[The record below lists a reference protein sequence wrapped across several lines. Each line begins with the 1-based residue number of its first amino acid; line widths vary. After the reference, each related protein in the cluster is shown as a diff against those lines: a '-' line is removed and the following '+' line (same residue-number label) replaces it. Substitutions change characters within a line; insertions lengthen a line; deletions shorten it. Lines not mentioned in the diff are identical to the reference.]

1 MANNTINFTINIDG
15 NAYTGIAQID
25 AALGNVLVSAK
36 NTKSFFESFKT
47 SAFNFDVITNAIGKV
62 SQAFGTMVGSSLDFE
77 QQQANLKTLL
87 NGDTQAMENLVGQ
100 IREYGKATVYDK
112 SGLIEAQK
120 TMMSFGLDA
129 EFAFGKLKNIGDI
142 ALGDKQKMNS
152 LALAFSQA
160 TSSSKLMG
168 QDLMQMISAGFHP
181 LEVISQ
187 KTGKSMAQLKDEM
200 SKGGISADLLAQS
213 LEWATEE
220 GGRFYKGA
228 ETAAETTA
236 GRIAKMN
243 DQIDDMKLK
252 LFEATNGATAWIA
265 EVGNMIV
272 PISQM
277 FPLIKGLYSIS
288 KSGITWIIGKWPS
301 FVNFIRSGIFSA
313 ILNVNILKIS
323 IKSAGGFFP
332 WLAIQAKVACR
343 AIGTAIG
350 SIPIVGWIAI
360 AMTAIG
366 ALTAWLYTKF
376 EGVRNW
382 LDGIGSL
389 VVMLAGPFG
398 ILINI
403 VTSFIKHWESIKT
416 AFTDG
421 GILAGIKRIG
431 FVIIDAMLKPVNALL
446 DLLAKIPGLGNLA
459 SKGSKWISDLRAN
472 LDQKTKVEK
481 KETADTEVLEPKAT
495 ETKGATGGKTSD
507 GALGNASGT
516 VAGKV
521 QQIHITLG
529 NMVGTMNF
537 NGGLLENKGDVE
549 RQLTEMMARIL
560 GMAETAA

>member
-1 MANNTINFTINIDG
+1 M
-15 NAYTGIAQID
+15 
-25 AALGNVLVSAK
+25 
-36 NTKSFFESFKT
+36 
-47 SAFNFDVITNAIGKV
+47 
-62 SQAFGTMVGSSLDFE
+62 
-77 QQQANLKTLL
+77 
-87 NGDTQAMENLVGQ
+87 
-100 IREYGKATVYDK
+100 
-112 SGLIEAQK
+112 
-120 TMMSFGLDA
+120 
-129 EFAFGKLKNIGDI
+129 
-142 ALGDKQKMNS
+142 
-152 LALAFSQA
+152 
-160 TSSSKLMG
+160 
-168 QDLMQMISAGFHP
+168 
-181 LEVISQ
+181 
-187 KTGKSMAQLKDEM
+187 
-200 SKGGISADLLAQS
+200 
-213 LEWATEE
+213 
-220 GGRFYKGA
+220 
-228 ETAAETTA
+228 
-236 GRIAKMN
+236 
-243 DQIDDMKLK
+243 
-252 LFEATNGATAWIA
+252 
-265 EVGNMIV
+265 
-272 PISQM
+272 
-277 FPLIKGLYSIS
+277 
-288 KSGITWIIGKWPS
+288 
-301 FVNFIRSGIFSA
+301 
-313 ILNVNILKIS
+313 
-323 IKSAGGFFP
+323 
-332 WLAIQAKVACR
+332 ACR

-521 QQIHITLG
+521 QQIRITLG

>member
-160 TSSSKLMG
+160 TSSGKLMG
-168 QDLMQMISAGFHP
+168 QDLMQMINAGFNP

-252 LFEATNGATAWIA
+252 LFEATNGATAWLSEIGKMAEPIA
-265 EVGNMIV
+265 QMYPVIMGLGKGIV
-272 PISQM
+272 S
-277 FPLIKGLYSIS
+277 SIS
-288 KSGITWIIGKWPS
+288 WCHKNWSG
-301 FVNFIRSGIFSA
+301 FVN
-313 ILNVNILKIS
+313 S
-323 IKSAGGFFP
+323 IKRGYRVVKVNMALMGRSIRNAGGFFP

-398 ILINI
+398 ILINLI
-403 VTSFIKHWESIKT
+403 TSFIKHWESIKT
-416 AFTDG
+416 AFKDG
-421 GILAGIKRIG
+421 GIVKGLLRIG
-431 FVIIDAMLKPVNALL
+431 YVILDALLKPIHALL
-446 DLLAKIPGLGNLA
+446 KLLSKIPGMGNLFA
-459 SKGSKWISDLRAN
+459 GADKWIQGLQDKFDAYTTVTP
-472 LDQKTKVEK
+472 K
-481 KETADTEVLEPKAT
+481 ADTEVLDPEKKKPKA
-495 ETKGATGGKTSD
+495 KSKTSD
-507 GALGNASGT
+507 GTLGNTSGT